1 MLHYFDRRFV
11 AWVTTLTVG
20 RAILNIASTKEINKA
35 SIRIKMMLCFF
46 DIFFRMKGFLILCFT
61 SDYPLIYVF
70 YRKKKYSS

>member
-1 MLHYFDRRFV
+1 
-11 AWVTTLTVG
+11 
-20 RAILNIASTKEINKA
+20 LNIASTKEINKA